1 MKSCP
6 PIGGCKRDG
15 ELRVCSQ
22 VEKKDSESVQS
33 VARNNQ
39 VVVVVVVVVVVLLL
53 LLLLVVVVVV
63 LVVLLLL
70 LITMM
75 LMNMELRMLV
85 VFVELLMVLCGCA
98 SFRSVQ

>member
-33 VARNNQ
+33 VARNNR
-39 VVVVVVVVVVVLLL
+39 VVVVVVVLL

>member
-33 VARNNQ
+33 VARNNR
-39 VVVVVVVVVVVLLL
+39 VVVVVVVVLLL
-53 LLLLVVVVVV
+53 LLLLLVVVVVVVV
-63 LVVLLLL
+63 LVLL

>member
-33 VARNNQ
+33 VARNNR
-39 VVVVVVVVVVVLLL
+39 VVVVVVVLLL
-53 LLLLVVVVVV
+53 LVVVVVVV

>member
-33 VARNNQ
+33 VARNNR
-39 VVVVVVVVVVVLLL
+39 VVVVVVVVL

>member
-33 VARNNQ
+33 VARNNR
-39 VVVVVVVVVVVLLL
+39 VVVVVVVVVVVL